1 MNASCTKS
9 APGIVISDHA
19 LVRWLERNNIV
30 NVAQLRDQLAASLS
44 AACGAADRI
53 SVSEFAVRRDNW
65 KYVVRDHTLVTVFPM
80 KDRDA
85 RRRKVRYHEES
96 L

>member
-9 APGIVISDHA
+9 TPAVAISDHA
-19 LVRWLERNNIV
+19 LLRWIERNKIIDIP
-30 NVAQLRDQLAASLS
+30 QLRNELAASLS
-44 AACGAADRI
+44 EACGAADRI
-53 SVSEFAVRRDNW
+53 SVSEFAVRRNNW